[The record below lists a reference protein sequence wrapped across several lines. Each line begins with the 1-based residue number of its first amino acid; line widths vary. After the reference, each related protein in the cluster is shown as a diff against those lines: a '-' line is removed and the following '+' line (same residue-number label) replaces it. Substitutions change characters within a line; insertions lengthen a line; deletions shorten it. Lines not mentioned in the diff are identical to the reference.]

1 MRKIA
6 VGVLGPTLLIATVA
20 GAQPVVESVVFGQGQ
35 QLYQD
40 HCTLCHQDA
49 GTGNPP
55 TFPALSG
62 NDRLGN
68 PGRIVSTI
76 RQGTGTMPPFPELSA
91 AEISAVATYIRNA
104 WANGFG
110 GLTTA
115 DATAVLEGLEADGDL
130 ASVWDGVFTEGQ
142 AGTRPGR
149 VPGCLRPVP
158 RCSAPGFL
166 DSGLTVFASML
177 PRPTRRSHVA
187 PERGFDS
194 GTSLASTARCTS
206 A

>member
-1 MRKIA
+1 MGKIL

-20 GAQPVVESVVFGQGQ
+20 VAQPAVDSVVFAQGQ

-40 HCTLCHQDA
+40 HCALCHQDA

-62 NDRLGN
+62 NDQLGD

-76 RQGTGTMPPFPELSA
+76 RQGTGTMPPFPDLTA

-110 GLTTA
+110 GMTTA
-115 DATAVLEGLEADGDL
+115 DATAVLEGLEADGYV
-130 ASVWDGVFTEGQ
+130 ASRLGWRLHRGTG
-142 AGTRPGR
+142 GTRPGR
-149 VPGCLRPVP
+149 VPGCLWPVP
-158 RCSAPGFL
+158 RSQIE
-166 DSGLTVFASML
+166 
-177 PRPTRRSHVA
+177 RRS
-187 PERGFDS
+187 G
-194 GTSLASTARCTS
+194 
-206 A
+206 